1 MRDMSAFASVS
12 SFSSRDF
19 ESASAAAMI
28 IQTPAIDCQKF
39 PKMTPKSTA
48 KTPRSPMVTAKP
60 NRMVLVFMVKLEV
73 LFNGCS
79 LGLNVLA
86 EFAGSL
92 DVLGPK
98 LVETQVVHISVDG
111 IVREGIVEAFRLD
124 D

>member
-19 ESASAAAMI
+19 VKASEAAMI

-73 LFNGCS
+73 LFNGYS
-79 LGLNVLA
+79 LGLYVLPKLT
-86 EFAGSL
+86 GGL
-92 DVLGPK
+92 DVPGPE
-98 LVETQVVHISVDG
+98 LVETQVVHIPVDG
-111 IVREGIVEAFRLD
+111 IVREGVV
-124 D
+124 